1 MYLTLEFSIKGG
13 NVSENL
19 NLLVSLHSLDTK
31 LILVITTTY
40 FNNVFVL
47 GVLSDNQGVCFT
59 TG

>member
-1 MYLTLEFSIKGG
+1 MYLTLEFSIKDG

-47 GVLSDNQGVCFT
+47 GVLSDNQGVSFT
-59 TG
+59 TR

>member
-13 NVSENL
+13 NVSENF
-19 NLLVSLHSLDTK
+19 NLLVSLHPLDTK

-47 GVLSDNQGVCFT
+47 GVLSDNQGVSFT